1 MDKARAQEVMA
12 RMTLDTE
19 YPPGADES
27 RHMEVRRL
35 AGVLLL
41 LLVQAEDA
49 QDAGADPMPFW
60 QGAASTLAELGAAV
74 CYPSVAFVESIEAA
88 RNAIADVSVLTHAEY
103 YCNEDGGY
111 TRLLLGWGV
120 NRGEGWSV
128 RLLKTG
134 VPPRPKLV
142 AFTTEEG

>member
-1 MDKARAQEVMA
+1 MDKARAQEVVA
-12 RMTLDTE
+12 RWTIDTE

-35 AGVLLL
+35 AGVPLL

-49 QDAGADPMPFW
+49 QDAEADPLRYW
-60 QGAASTLAELGAAV
+60 RGAADVLAQLGAAV
-74 CYPSVAFVESIEAA
+74 CYPSAAFAESVEAA
-88 RNAIADVSVLTHAEY
+88 RKAVQDVFWDMRSIY
-103 YCNEDGGY
+103 YCNADGGY
-111 TRLLLGWGV
+111 TRLLLGYGA

-134 VPPRPKLV
+134 VSPRPKLV
-142 AFTTEEG
+142 AFTAE